1 MKESM
6 NCLLNKY
13 FNLEMTEI
21 VFDKTISFKKVA
33 LIIFTGL
40 KNLILHF
47 YRRKKINLIL
57 LLKSCNILL

>member
-1 MKESM
+1 
-6 NCLLNKY
+6 
-13 FNLEMTEI
+13 MTEI

-47 YRRKKINLIL
+47 YRRKKINFIL
-57 LLKSCNILL
+57 LLKSCNILQ